1 MNTTK
6 LPIIIFV
13 LLGLSIIAFQYTQN
27 AKLKKELKA
36 QNSKE
41 IGSSGEGSLNLAVT
55 GKGLSKSSSDSK
67 KESVTKKDSKNLIIH
82 DDIKHCFF
90 SRKNGVSKGI
100 YESLNCGIG
109 SNDKEENVKKNLDI
123 VSKNFNK

>member
-1 MNTTK
+1 MKSSK

-41 IGSSGEGSLNLAVT
+41 IGSSGEGSLTLAGT
-55 GKGLSKSSSDSK
+55 GKGVSVLEVIKATEKISNKKINYNISNRREGDPDVVIASAKKAEKFINWSPKKSDLKTIISSTW
-67 KESVTKKDSKNLIIH
+67 EMY
-82 DDIKHCFF
+82 DI
-90 SRKNGVSKGI
+90 
-100 YESLNCGIG
+100 
-109 SNDKEENVKKNLDI
+109 
-123 VSKNFNK
+123 

>member
-1 MNTTK
+1 MKSSK

-41 IGSSGEGSLNLAVT
+41 IGSSGEGSLTLAGT
-55 GKGLSKSSSDSK
+55 GKGVSSHDYCI
-67 KESVTKKDSKNLIIH
+67 TDPNALKD
-82 DDIKHCFF
+82 F
-90 SRKNGVSKGI
+90 GVSAHTKGKLKLCQGDCLP
-100 YESLNCGIG
+100 SC
-109 SNDKEENVKKNLDI
+109 
-123 VSKNFNK
+123 F